1 MADWRS
7 DVTGP
12 NASALADLVARVIRS
27 GAVSEVRT
35 ARVVTDGLQHIVV
48 ILDED
53 LVARF
58 PRDEHAVES
67 LRTEARLLAHLEG
80 RVSVPLPVP
89 VHVDESFTPTECCT
103 ES

>member
-7 DVTGP
+7 DVTDP

-35 ARVVTDGLQHIVV
+35 ARVVTDGLQHSVV

-58 PRDEHAVES
+58 PRDEHAAES
-67 LRTEARLLAHLEG
+67 LRTPNAQRHPMPERDASCRG
-80 RVSVPLPVP
+80 G
-89 VHVDESFTPTECCT
+89 
-103 ES
+103 